1 MRAIFRICV
10 NESQPGLQMVEKLG
24 TPLVT
29 DLLLTNVFILIII
42 YFYLGFFLILTIVI
56 AIITIIVFMT
66 LVIRPLPAAIC
77 SAV

>member
-1 MRAIFRICV
+1 
-10 NESQPGLQMVEKLG
+10 MVEKLG